1 MSALSSTFGTFL
13 FLLLWI
19 VLLRDKWTAL
29 PLGRAVS
36 SLIIACLFV
45 ASKLLSPKEAFDAIN
60 VETLALLFG
69 CMVVS
74 GVMEKHGA
82 YTILE
87 TAISSGTPTPLFLLA
102 RISLV
107 AGLSSA
113 FITNDSSCIVLT
125 PLILRLC
132 ETKKL
137 NPMPYLLMLSTSAN
151 IGSAFSPI
159 GNPQNMLIAL
169 LGNLF
174 FVDFIKGITIATIM
188 GLLINFAVIVF
199 VYRSDILILSTSSPT
214 QLVEEG
220 EGGKEEA
227 DAGQITVS
235 SESSSSSPS
244 SSSSSAPPSSAPS
257 SSSSSS
263 SFSPPLPLPP
273 TTSSSSSSSPLPLVT
288 NSPPSSST
296 SVKRKVIFFILALLP
311 ILLITADS
319 FIGLP
324 WTVTLIG
331 CLLLVTDGDE
341 PDFVLERVDAHLLLF
356 FSALFVSVAG
366 FDATG
371 VPSIVWQAAANAG
384 VGLRSISGAFGFT
397 LLVVIGSNTVSNVPL
412 VLLMAPTVS
421 TGLDVNLTWLML
433 AFVSTV
439 AGNLTLMGSVANLIV
454 AEKCKDTSYPLTFQE
469 HIKVGVPSTLLT
481 CLVGVPI
488 VWICSRE

>member
-137 NPMPYLLMLSTSAN
+137 NPMPYLIMLSTSAN

-188 GLLINFAVIVF
+188 GLLINFAVIVY
-199 VYRSDILILSTSSPT
+199 VYRSEVLILSTSSPT

-244 SSSSSAPPSSAPS
+244 SSSSSSSAPS
-257 SSSSSS
+257 SSSSL
-263 SFSPPLPLPP
+263 SPPPLPP
-273 TTSSSSSSSPLPLVT
+273 TTSSSSSSSSPPPLVT
-288 NSPPSSST
+288 NSPPSLST

-384 VGLRSISGAFGFT
+384 VGLRSISGAFGFM

-421 TGLDVNLTWLML
+421 TGLDVKLTWLML

-481 CLVGVPI
+481 CLFGVPI
-488 VWICSRE
+488 VWICSKE

>member
-188 GLLINFAVIVF
+188 GLIINFAVIVF
-199 VYRSDILILSTSSPT
+199 VYRSEVLIMSSTSPT

-220 EGGKEEA
+220 EGGKGEA

-244 SSSSSAPPSSAPS
+244 SSSSLSPPPPPPPPTS

-263 SFSPPLPLPP
+263 SPPP
-273 TTSSSSSSSPLPLVT
+273 PLVT
-288 NSPPSSST
+288 NPPPLST
-296 SVKRKVIFFILALLP
+296 ASIKRKVIFFILALLP
-311 ILLITADS
+311 ILLISADS

-341 PDFVLERVDAHLLLF
+341 PDFVLQRVDAHLLLF

-384 VGLRSISGAFGFT
+384 VGLRSISGAFGFM

-421 TGLDVNLTWLML
+421 TGLDVKLTWLML

-488 VWICSRE
+488 VWICSKE

>member
-199 VYRSDILILSTSSPT
+199 VYRSEVLILSTSSPT

-227 DAGQITVS
+227 DAGQIAVF

-244 SSSSSAPPSSAPS
+244 SSSSSSSSSSAPS
-257 SSSSSS
+257 SSSSL
-263 SFSPPLPLPP
+263 SPPPLPP
-273 TTSSSSSSSPLPLVT
+273 TTSSSSSSSSPPPPLVT
-288 NSPPSSST
+288 NSPPSST

-384 VGLRSISGAFGFT
+384 VGLRSISGAFGFM

-421 TGLDVNLTWLML
+421 TGLDVKLTWLML

-488 VWICSRE
+488 VWICSKE